1 MIPMQYALR
10 RRMMSQKRIPKWT
23 LTIQSTAPYSY
34 VAINGKKLSKGTH
47 EVDDGTIA
55 TFKALSLDHYGRIMV
70 DGKTVASNSTTG
82 ESVIYKLEVHAN
94 YRAKISETMYYLT
107 WEITTQ
113 Q

>member
-1 MIPMQYALR
+1 MIPIQYALR
-10 RRMMSQKRIPKWT
+10 RRMIGQKRIPKWT
-23 LTIQSTAPYSY
+23 LTIQSTDPYSY
-34 VAINGKKLSKGTH
+34 VAINGKTLSQGTH

-94 YRAKISETMYYLT
+94 YRAKISETTYYLT